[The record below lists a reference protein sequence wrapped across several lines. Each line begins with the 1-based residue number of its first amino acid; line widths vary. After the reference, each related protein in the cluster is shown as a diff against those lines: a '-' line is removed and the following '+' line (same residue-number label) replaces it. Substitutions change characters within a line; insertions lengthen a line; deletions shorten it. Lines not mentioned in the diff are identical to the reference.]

1 MKLKVCGM
9 KFPENIIE
17 IENLKPDFMGFI
29 FWDKSVRYY
38 NKTSISIS
46 SEINRV
52 GVFVNEKIEEV
63 LKKIKLYSLDFVQ
76 LHGGENEDYC
86 NAIKDHCKI
95 IKVFSVD
102 KGFEFKDSKPFEN
115 LCHYFLFDTKTS
127 SYGGS
132 GEKFDWNILNNYDSK
147 KPFFLS
153 GGISLDDIDEIKKI
167 FNSKLPLL
175 GIDINSQFENK
186 LLEKDCNKI
195 KLLIKNL
202 KNE

>member
-9 KFPENIIE
+9 KFPENIIK
-17 IENLKPDFMGFI
+17 IESLKPDFMGFI
-29 FWDKSVRYY
+29 FWNKSVRHYD
-38 NKTSISIS
+38 KTSISIS

-63 LKKIKLYSLDFVQ
+63 LKKIKQYNLDFVQ
-76 LHGGENEDYC
+76 LHGGENEEYC
-86 NAIKDHCKI
+86 RAIKDHCKI
-95 IKVFSVD
+95 IKVFSIS

-115 LCHYFLFDTKTS
+115 LCHYFLFDTKSS

-132 GEKFDWNILNNYDSK
+132 GEKFDWTILNNYNSK
-147 KPFFLS
+147 KSFFLS
-153 GGISLDDIDEIKKI
+153 GGISLDDIDEIKII

-186 LLEKDCNKI
+186 LLEKDYNKI

-202 KNE
+202 KNA

>member
-1 MKLKVCGM
+1 M
-9 KFPENIIE
+9 KFPENIQE
-17 IENLKPDFMGFI
+17 IESLKPDFMGFI

-38 NKTSISIS
+38 DKTSISIS

-63 LKKIKLYSLDFVQ
+63 LKKIKQYNLDFVQ

-95 IKVFSVD
+95 IKVFSIS
-102 KGFEFKDSKPFEN
+102 KGFKFKDSKPFEN

-132 GEKFDWNILNNYDSK
+132 GKKFDWNILNNYDSK

>member
-1 MKLKVCGM
+1 MKLKICGM
-9 KFPENIIE
+9 KFPKNIIE
-17 IENLKPDFMGFI
+17 IESLKPDFMGFI
-29 FWDKSVRYY
+29 FWDKSIRHYD
-38 NKTSISIS
+38 KTSISIS
-46 SEINRV
+46 SKINRV

-63 LKKIKLYSLDFVQ
+63 LKKIKQYDLDFIQ

-86 NAIKDHCKI
+86 RAITDHCKI
-95 IKVFSVD
+95 IKVFSIS
-102 KGFEFKDSKPFEN
+102 KGFEFKNSEPFEN

-132 GEKFDWNILNNYDSK
+132 GKKFDWTILNNYSSK

-167 FNSKLPLL
+167 SSSKLPLL

-186 LLEKDCNKI
+186 LFEKDCNKI

-202 KNE
+202 KNA